1 MGNASC
7 VKTMVTRADLS
18 DARCVSNPLGA
29 LGCASHLVN
38 GFNFNPSNHKLFLGD
53 IPYIYIYTH
62 MLYVLYNDSYIY
74 IFSICIHIY
83 VYIHTY
89 KLHIYNTYCI
99 HIYIYTPVDITQWD
113 AAPSPMIWSRGNV
126 RQVMG
131 PLATCWLPVKVLGIH
146 HWSHNSY
153 WVPKQWWPMHPHI
166 QSYSGI
172 FSLNRPFT
180 GSRFPIDKM
189 I

>member
-74 IFSICIHIY
+74 LVFVYIY
-83 VYIHTY
+83 MYIYIHTY
-89 KLHIYNTYCI
+89 KLHIYIYII
-99 HIYIYTPVDITQWD
+99 HIVYIYIYIYTRGYNPVRCSPKSYDLKSRQCTTGD
-113 AAPSPMIWSRGNV
+113 GTARHVLASSEGAGNPS
-126 RQVMG
+126 
-131 PLATCWLPVKVLGIH
+131 L
-146 HWSHNSY
+146 
-153 WVPKQWWPMHPHI
+153 VP
-166 QSYSGI
+166 
-172 FSLNRPFT
+172 
-180 GSRFPIDKM
+180 
-189 I
+189 